1 MTSVLFDVPG
11 PRARRRT
18 RIATVVAVLVG
29 LVLFALAVRQFAIN
43 GELAAQRWTPYASW
57 PMWRY
62 LLGGLGGTALAAVLA
77 VAIAMSIGLVA
88 AFGRISRHLVLRAPS
103 RAYVEVVRII
113 PLLLLIYFAMFALP
127 RYGLDLPLLW
137 KLVLPIAVSRGAQF
151 AEIFRS
157 GFRSLE
163 AGQGEAAAALG
174 MRPYQAMLHVVFPQA
189 IRRVV
194 PALISQGAGVLK
206 DTSLGIVVSYAELLQ
221 SGKVLAGY
229 NRLLIQTYLIIALL
243 YFVINYTLSRLARSI
258 EARRHQ
264 TGGPAPVSSPPPARR
279 GLGRTRSAAGTSDDA
294 PRRARVRA

>member
-1 MTSVLFDVPG
+1 MTSVLFDTPG
-11 PRARRRT
+11 PRARRRI
-18 RIATVVAVLVG
+18 RIATVVACVAG
-29 LVLFALAVRQFAIN
+29 LVLLAVAVRQFAIN
-43 GELAAQRWTPYASW
+43 GELAAERWAPYGSW

-77 VAIAMSIGLVA
+77 VAIAMVAGLVLA
-88 AFGRISRHLVLRAPS
+88 LGRISRHVVARAPA
-103 RAYVEVVRII
+103 RAYVEVVRVV

-127 RYGLDLPLLW
+127 RYGVDLPLLW
-137 KLVLPIAVSRGAQF
+137 KLVLPIAVSRAAQL

-174 MRPYQAMLHVVFPQA
+174 MRPYQSMRHVIFPQA

-194 PALISQGAGVLK
+194 PALISQTAGVVK

-243 YFVINYTLSRLARSI
+243 YFLINYALSRLARAIDARQRLAGI
-258 EARRHQ
+258 E
-264 TGGPAPVSSPPPARR
+264 PVSPPNPGRR
-279 GLGRTRSAAGTSDDA
+279 GLGRIRSAAATSGGGL
-294 PRRARVRA
+294 RRDRVRA

>member
-1 MTSVLFDVPG
+1 MTSVLFDSPG
-11 PRARRRT
+11 PRARRRI
-18 RIATVVAVLVG
+18 RIATVVATVAG
-29 LVLFALAVRQFAIN
+29 LVLLALAVRQFAIN
-43 GELAAQRWTPYASW
+43 GELSADRWAPYGSW

-77 VAIAMSIGLVA
+77 VVIAMVAGLVL
-88 AFGRISRHLVLRAPS
+88 AFGRISRHPAVSAPA
-103 RAYVEVVRII
+103 RAYVEVVRVV

-127 RYGLDLPLLW
+127 RYGVDLPLLW
-137 KLVLPIAVSRGAQF
+137 KLVLPIAVSRAAQF

-174 MRPYQAMLHVVFPQA
+174 MRPYQSMRYVIFPQA

-194 PALISQGAGVLK
+194 PALISQTAGVVK

-229 NRLLIQTYLIIALL
+229 NRLLIQTYLVIALL
-243 YFVINYTLSRLARSI
+243 YFLINYALSRLARAIDARQRLAGI
-258 EARRHQ
+258 E
-264 TGGPAPVSSPPPARR
+264 PVSPRNPARR
-279 GLGRTRSAAGTSDDA
+279 GLGRIRSAAATSGGG
-294 PRRARVRA
+294 PRGDRVRA